1 MRRKARASQSPMW
14 NRLVTPPIDDGEGT
28 DRGGEGTSAK
38 EENGGREWFSAAAMA
53 VDGGV
58 AVGL

>member
-1 MRRKARASQSPMW
+1 M
-14 NRLVTPPIDDGEGT
+14 DG
-28 DRGGEGTSAK
+28 GGEGTSAK
-38 EENGGREWFSAAAMA
+38 EENGGREQFSVAAMT